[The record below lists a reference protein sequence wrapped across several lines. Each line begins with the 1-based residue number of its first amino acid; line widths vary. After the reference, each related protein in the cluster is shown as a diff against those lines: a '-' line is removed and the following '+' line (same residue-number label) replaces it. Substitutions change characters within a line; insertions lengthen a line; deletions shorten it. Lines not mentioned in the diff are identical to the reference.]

1 MSETIPE
8 GLRESVK
15 EAETNLERITEQ
27 IRKARAVGTDVNE
40 LESELETQKKQIEL
54 IKRVY
59 NI

>member
-1 MSETIPE
+1 MAETIPE
-8 GLRESVK
+8 GLKESVK
-15 EAETNLERITEQ
+15 EAEVNLKAITEQ

-40 LESELETQKKQIEL
+40 LQTELETQKKQIEL